1 MGRPKGSKNKP
12 KYEKLMF
19 TPELITKTAVKI
31 FDFDIKEKEIEGTT
45 LCTEPVV
52 AVEKKSRMTRRKKIR
67 EELVIES
74 QELQIAKKSRR
85 SSAKSATKQMEDTSG
100 QESSSQK
107 VVVGWVNMQKIPDNM
122 YYRNNYFTGADIHKT
137 LEDARKAASKNTVGQ
152 FFVSCEVK
160 E

>member
-12 KYEKLMF
+12 KQE
-19 TPELITKTAVKI
+19 V
-31 FDFDIKEKEIEGTT
+31 IKELEI
-45 LCTEPVV
+45 CKEPVAV
-52 AVEKKSRMTRRKKIR
+52 VEKKSRMTRRKKIR

>member
-1 MGRPKGSKNKP
+1 MGRPKGSKNKS
-12 KYEKLMF
+12 KQE
-19 TPELITKTAVKI
+19 V
-31 FDFDIKEKEIEGTT
+31 IKEPEI
-45 LCTEPVV
+45 CKEPVAV
-52 AVEKKSRMTRRKKIR
+52 VEKKSRMTRRKKIR

-85 SSAKSATKQMEDTSG
+85 SSAKSATKQTEDTCG
-100 QESSSQK
+100 QESTSQK
-107 VVVGWVNMQKIPDNM
+107 VVVGWVNMQKIPDNT

-137 LEDARKAASKNTVGQ
+137 IEDARKAASKNTVGQ

>member
-45 LCTEPVV
+45 ICTEPVV

-107 VVVGWVNMQKIPDNM
+107 VVVGWVNMQKYPDSAL
-122 YYRNNYFTGADIHKT
+122 YRNNYYTGADVHKT
-137 LEDARKAASKNTVGQ
+137 IEDARKHASKYTVGQ
-152 FFVSCEVK
+152 FFISCEVK